1 MCMHVHRYV
10 RGSLKTHRA
19 LAARLA
25 RASQCRT
32 FVLDYRLAPEHPF
45 PAALDDAYA
54 CYCALSELGPTAVS
68 GDSAGGGL
76 ATALAL
82 RIRDA
87 PASCETPVPPAPA
100 ALALLSPWVDLTLSE
115 STWVTL
121 SPVDPFFPTSTELE
135 STALRYAATTPRTHP
150 WVSPVFARLH
160 NMPPTL
166 VHVGEFETLLGEAR
180 TLVRKMT
187 EAGSMATLVE
197 FTGQWHVWQIMGGF
211 MPEADAS
218 IHGVGQFLQ
227 THLWSPDQ
235 PPAVGASKVAKR
247 A

>member
-1 MCMHVHRYV
+1 MAR
-10 RGSLKTHRA
+10 
-19 LAARLA
+19 AAR
-25 RASQCRT
+25 CRT

-54 CYCALSELGPTAVS
+54 CYCALAAREGGPIAVS

-76 ATALAL
+76 AMALAL
-82 RIRDA
+82 RVRDA
-87 PASCETPVPPAPA
+87 VVGPANAPPPRALA
-100 ALALLSPWVDLTLSE
+100 GLALLSPWVDLTLSE

-135 STALRYAATTPRTHP
+135 GTALRYAAATPRTHP

-160 NMPPTL
+160 SLPPTL

-187 EAGSMATLVE
+187 EAHSPATLVE
-197 FTGQWHVWQIMGGF
+197 FQGQWHVWQVFGGF

-218 IHGVGQFLQ
+218 IHGLGQFLQ
-227 THLWSPDQ
+227 TCFQSADN
-235 PPAVGASKVAKR
+235 VTKR